1 MIYYVNNSAPKNGNG
16 TKEMP
21 FKFINDAAKIAKAG
35 DEVLVA
41 PGIYHEYVDPVN
53 GGTEDARIVYKSEKP
68 LGAKITGAETMN
80 DWEHYKDNVWVC
92 RVDNGVFG
100 NYNPYTTMV
109 GGDWYFAPVVRHT
122 GAVYLNDRQ
131 LYETETLEECI
142 KGEVYAPSWEPEWS
156 VYKWYTEQDKEKNQT
171 VIYANF
177 QGKNPTE
184 EKVEINVRRNCFMPS
199 KTGVNYITFSG
210 FDVSKAATTWAP
222 PAAYQD
228 GMIGPHWSKG

>member
-80 DWEHYKDNVWVC
+80 DWEHYKDHVWVC

-122 GAVYLNDRQ
+122 GAVYLKDRQ
-131 LYETETLEECI
+131 LYEAETLEECI
-142 KGEVYAPSWEPEWS
+142 KGEVMRRPGSRS
-156 VYKWYTEQDKEKNQT
+156 GRFTNGILSRTKRKIRRSSTQT
-171 VIYANF
+171 FRV
-177 QGKNPTE
+177 KT
-184 EKVEINVRRNCFMPS
+184 RRR
-199 KTGVNYITFSG
+199 K
-210 FDVSKAATTWAP
+210 K
-222 PAAYQD
+222 
-228 GMIGPHWSKG
+228 